1 MWILQR
7 LFVVLAIAVVLLFGM
22 MNGEQRVD
30 VRYWFTEASV
40 FHDSPLPLVMVTFF
54 MLGML
59 FYYLFSIAREWRL
72 RNELRRLRKQ
82 GTGKDRELRDLRNIT
97 LQEVDDADTGEIAKE
112 TAP

>member
-30 VRYWFTEASV
+30 VRYWFTEGSV
-40 FHDSPLPLVMVTFF
+40 FVDSPLPLVMVTFF

-97 LQEVDDADTGEIAKE
+97 LQEEDGEDAEMFAQEKT
-112 TAP
+112 P

>member
-7 LFVVLAIAVVLLFGM
+7 LFVVLAIAIVLLFGM

-30 VRYWFTEASV
+30 VRYWFTDGNI

-54 MLGML
+54 LLGML

-72 RNELRRLRKQ
+72 RNEIRQLRKRSS
-82 GTGKDRELRDLRNIT
+82 GKDRELRELRNIT
-97 LQEVDDADTGEIAKE
+97 LQEADTGEAGDNGEEK
-112 TAP
+112 AP

>member
-7 LFVVLAIAVVLLFGM
+7 LFVVLAIAIVLLFGM

-30 VRYWFTEASV
+30 VRYWFTQDSV
-40 FHDSPLPLVMVTFF
+40 FTESPLPLVMVTFF

-72 RNELRRLRKQ
+72 RNELRQLRKQ
-82 GTGKDRELRDLRNIT
+82 GSGKDRELRDLRNIT
-97 LQEVDDADTGEIAKE
+97 LQEVEGEDAPEEKS
-112 TAP
+112 P